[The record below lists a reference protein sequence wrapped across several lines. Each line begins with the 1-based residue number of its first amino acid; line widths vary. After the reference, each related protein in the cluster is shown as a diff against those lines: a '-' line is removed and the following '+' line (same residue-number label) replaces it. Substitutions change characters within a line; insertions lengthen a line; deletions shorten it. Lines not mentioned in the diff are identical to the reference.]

1 MQMTPEERKD
11 LEKWVAAGNSP
22 YENGDW
28 ICYEG
33 GGLVDFITAERMMK
47 EQIEWFDSLSYEEQ
61 QELLHPEG
69 EDRDVGEVGENTLA
83 SDDRELPFWS
93 SAVKHLLLKWAK
105 I

>member
-61 QELLHPEG
+61 QELLHPERECCEAG
-69 EDRDVGEVGENTLA
+69 EGGEKTLV
-83 SDDRELPFWS
+83 SDDRNGHS
-93 SAVKHLLLKWAK
+93 DHLL
-105 I
+105 